1 VERKEN
7 YIKFY
12 EDIMGRKEIEF
23 EVQLPKGVR
32 IKDIRVD
39 SVKLDNSWITTVRE
53 NHRNI
58 DKLPL
63 GAARR
68 KYG

>member
-1 VERKEN
+1 
-7 YIKFY
+7 
-12 EDIMGRKEIEF
+12 MGRKEIEF

>member
-1 VERKEN
+1 MVQKRRQN
-7 YIKFY
+7 VQ
-12 EDIMGRKEIEF
+12 F
-23 EVQLPKGVR
+23 EVRLPKGYR
-32 IKDIRVD
+32 IEDIKTK
-39 SVKLDNSWITTVRE
+39 SIPLDESWETTVRE
-53 NHRNI
+53 NHRDI